1 MWTEIKMGNMNFFK
15 AILVIWI
22 IRNTYFIR
30 ATSNLK
36 MVDLLDNLPLHK
48 DRSSSGSIFLSDV
61 LEGISTS
68 GVCAW
73 TSDDVTLYA
82 GSGSLSA
89 SQDRNTGV
97 VGDPGLDR
105 DAL

>member
-1 MWTEIKMGNMNFFK
+1 ME
-15 AILVIWI
+15 VIFLI
-22 IRNTYFIR
+22 IG
-30 ATSNLK
+30 ASNLK
-36 MVDLLDNLPLHK
+36 TMYKPLHK
-48 DRSSSGSIFLSDV
+48 DRSSSGSIFLSDE